1 MADGE
6 DKVGR
11 VPHPTQPVRSR
22 SLRARRGIATLAAVR
37 LRRWFLAGAAAVVL
51 VGGLTI
57 AREWYLSRAPRLGP
71 LDATPAASQLSVR
84 VGETVRFRARA
95 DGAVGFTWLRWGRPV
110 AAEGT
115 WTYVAAPEDAGWQRI
130 AVEVTGRRGL
140 RLTRTWEVGVV
151 AAVAP
156 EIDVLTPAAGPI
168 AVRPGEKATFR
179 ARAHLPGGRADDRLA
194 FEWALDDRPF
204 LRDERSADDAESE
217 VVLPAASPGTYRLRL
232 RVTEDG
238 RTASLADWA
247 IAVQGGD
254 AEAVRTA
261 TRPPVDVPPAPAP
274 PAAESPRLVPS
285 PGPRE
290 LDAELGRSVPFE
302 ARVAPEVPGVTYR
315 WTVDE
320 DPAGDGGSRFDYR
333 ATERGPHEVVVVAE
347 LDGRRIGRD
356 AWMLMVYPPE
366 VTTPPPDAGPR
377 IVRAPGS
384 RRLEGAVGDRL
395 AFATRVRPETPDVVY
410 RWSVDGTPAGRP
422 QSGALEYEANAAG
435 RHKIAVTVEL
445 AGRAIGNDA
454 WVVDVRAPE
463 AAPIPPPA
471 SPPPTAAAAPAS
483 TLVEADLRHWLAD
496 YARAWSRK
504 DVAALQRMGQV
515 RGDAEAAQL
524 ERYFASIGA
533 LDVDVRIV
541 SLTVEGEH
549 ASVEF
554 ERTDTVTDPS
564 GRRQQLRLPPIRKR
578 IERTPDGFRFTP
590 QGGRG

>member
-1 MADGE
+1 
-6 DKVGR
+6 
-11 VPHPTQPVRSR
+11 
-22 SLRARRGIATLAAVR
+22 VR

-51 VGGLTI
+51 VGGLTV
-57 AREWYLSRAPRLGP
+57 AREWYLSRAPRLGAVE
-71 LDATPAASQLSVR
+71 ATPAVAQLSVR
-84 VGETVRFRARA
+84 VGETVRFNARA

-110 AAEGT
+110 SAEAT

-140 RLTRTWEVGVV
+140 RVTRTWDVGVV

-156 EIDVLTPAAGPI
+156 EIDVLTPAAGPV
-168 AVRPGEKATFR
+168 AVQPGEKATFR

-194 FEWALDDRPF
+194 FEWSLDERPL
-204 LRDERSADDAESE
+204 LRDERPADDAESE
-217 VVLPAASPGTYRLRL
+217 VVVPPSAPGAYRLRL

-247 IAVQGGD
+247 IQVAVGD
-254 AEAVRTA
+254 SDAVRTA
-261 TRPPVDVPPAPAP
+261 ARPPIVDVPPAPAR
-274 PAAESPRLVPS
+274 PRLVPA

-290 LDAELGRSVPFE
+290 IGAEIGRPVTLE
-302 ARVAPEVPGVTYR
+302 ARVAPETPGVTYR

-320 DPAGDGGSRFDYR
+320 DPAGDPGSARFEYR

-356 AWMLMVYPPE
+356 AWMIMVLPPAAE
-366 VTTPPPDAGPR
+366 TPPPDTGPR
-377 IVRAPGS
+377 VVRAPGS
-384 RRLEGAVGDRL
+384 RRLESEVGDRL
-395 AFATRVRPETPDVVY
+395 AFSTRVRPETPDVVY
-410 RWSVDGTPAGRP
+410 RWTVDGAPTGRP
-422 QSGALEYEANAAG
+422 QSGALEYEATAAG
-435 RHKIAVTVEL
+435 RHKIAVAVEV
-445 AGRAIGNDA
+445 AGRPIGNDA

-463 AAPIPPPA
+463 PEPRIAAPA
-471 SPPPTAAAAPAS
+471 SPPPTVAAAPAS

-533 LDVDVRIV
+533 LDVDVRIL

-554 ERTDTVTDPS
+554 ERTDTVTDPT
-564 GRRQQLRLPPIRKR
+564 GRRQQLRLPPMRKR
-578 IERTPDGFRFTP
+578 IERTPDGFRFAT

>member
-1 MADGE
+1 
-6 DKVGR
+6 
-11 VPHPTQPVRSR
+11 
-22 SLRARRGIATLAAVR
+22 VR
-37 LRRWFLAGAAAVVL
+37 LRRWFLAGAAAVAL
-51 VGGLTI
+51 VAGLTV
-57 AREWYLSRAPRLGP
+57 AREWYLSRAPRLG
-71 LDATPAASQLSVR
+71 AVEVTPAVAQLSVR
-84 VGETVRFRARA
+84 VGETVRFNARA

-110 AAEGT
+110 SAEAT

-140 RLTRTWEVGVV
+140 RVTRTWDVGVV

-156 EIDVLTPAAGPI
+156 EIDVLTPVAGPV

-194 FEWALDDRPF
+194 FEWTLDERPL
-204 LRDERSADDAESE
+204 LRDERPADDAESE
-217 VVLPAASPGTYRLRL
+217 VVVPPAAPGAYRLRL

-247 IAVQGGD
+247 IAVGGD
-254 AEAVRTA
+254 TDAVRTA
-261 TRPPVDVPPAPAP
+261 ARPPVVDVPPAPTP
-274 PAAESPRLVPS
+274 PAAASPRLVPA
-285 PGPRE
+285 PGSRE
-290 LDAELGRSVPFE
+290 IDAEIGRPVTLE
-302 ARVAPEVPGVTYR
+302 ARVAPETPGVTYR

-320 DPAGDGGSRFDYR
+320 DPAGDPGSARFEYR

-356 AWMLMVYPPE
+356 AWMIMVLPPAAE
-366 VTTPPPDAGPR
+366 TPPPDTGPR
-377 IVRAPGS
+377 VVRAPGS
-384 RRLEGAVGDRL
+384 RRLDGEVGDRL
-395 AFATRVRPETPDVVY
+395 AFSTRVRPETPGVVY
-410 RWSVDGTPAGRP
+410 RWTVDGAPAGRP
-422 QSGALEYEANAAG
+422 QSGALDYEATAAG
-435 RHKIAVTVEL
+435 RHKIAVAVEL
-445 AGRAIGNDA
+445 AGRTIGSDA
-454 WVVDVRAPE
+454 WVVDVRAPD
-463 AAPIPPPA
+463 APIAPPA
-471 SPPPTAAAAPAS
+471 SPPPPVAAAAPAP

-533 LDVDVRIV
+533 LDVDVRIL
-541 SLTVEGEH
+541 SLTLEGEH